1 MAYGR
6 LFVGYGQTVYVLL
19 NLYIAVCCKQFHRM
33 LHPHH
38 QLSGISSTDWKSVSE
53 GGACMPSLASNI
65 CLAAGACALIV
76 AAPIGSVA
84 LSQSAASNLGP
95 FSTSATVTE
104 TTPSTVEG
112 TPMAVPGIKGPA
124 ALPSEEQGLP

>member
-1 MAYGR
+1 
-6 LFVGYGQTVYVLL
+6 
-19 NLYIAVCCKQFHRM
+19 
-33 LHPHH
+33 
-38 QLSGISSTDWKSVSE
+38 
-53 GGACMPSLASNI
+53 MPSLTSNI

-76 AAPIGSVA
+76 AAPIGSMA

-95 FSTSATVTE
+95 FSTAATVTE